1 MKVIKS
7 SYNPKLKVPHFK
19 VDAPIID
26 YLEDKGEFF
35 KDVMNRF
42 NSFCICGKAGSGK
55 TSWITGMLTTR
66 GNNKVWRK
74 AFNHIILVMPQSSR
88 KSMKDID
95 FDELLP
101 EDQIYDDLE
110 DLEGIYEKIM
120 GYTEEEESTLLI
132 IDDQQAYFKDKHK
145 QKLLSHMCNNRR
157 HLRLTTVF
165 LVQNLLGMIPK
176 VMRRSLTEI
185 VLFNGLSKSELEGI
199 YNEYFP
205 SSDKEEYIELLKLIK
220 NPHSWLCIHT
230 NHGGRIYDMNY
241 NRILLK
247 DDENENEKE

>member
-7 SYNPKLKVPHFK
+7 SYNPKLKVPQFK
-19 VDAPIID
+19 VDAPITD

-42 NSFCICGKAGSGK
+42 NSFAIVGKAGSGK

-101 EDQIYDDLE
+101 EDQIYNDLE
-110 DLEGIYEKIM
+110 DLEDIYEKISE
-120 GYTEEEESTLLI
+120 YTEEEESTLLI

-145 QKLLSHMCNNRR
+145 QKLLCHMCNNRR

-205 SSDKEEYIELLKLIK
+205 SSDKDEYIELLKIIK
-220 NPHSWLCIHT
+220 APHSWLCIHT

-247 DDENENEKE
+247 DDEEN

>member
-7 SYNPKLKVPHFK
+7 NYNPKLKIPQFK

-42 NSFCICGKAGSGK
+42 NSFAIVGKAGSGK
-55 TSWITGMLTTR
+55 TSFITGMLTT
-66 GNNKVWRK
+66 GGKNKVWRK
-74 AFNHIILVMPQSSR
+74 AFNHIILVMPASSR
-88 KSMKDID
+88 ASMKDVD
-95 FDELLP
+95 FDSLLP
-101 EDQIYDDLE
+101 SDQIYDDLE
-110 DLEGIYEKIM
+110 NLDEIYDRIM
-120 GYTEEEESTLLI
+120 GWTEEEESTLLLV
-132 IDDQQAYFKDKHK
+132 DDQQAYFRDKNK
-145 QKLLSHMCNNRR
+145 QKMLSHMCNNRR

-176 VMRRSLTEI
+176 VMRRALNEI

-205 SSDKEEYIELLKLIK
+205 SSDKDEYINLLKIIK
-220 NPHSWLCIHT
+220 TPHSWLCIHT
-230 NHGGRIYDMNY
+230 NHGGRIYDMEY

-247 DDENENEKE
+247 DDENE